1 MTSKQ
6 KPSPDELEEVFA
18 SIDPTQMQIARDLL
32 TQAGIECFVFDT
44 ESSRMLGTTAAIP
57 SRLMV
62 HAHAAR
68 DALER
73 LKELGF
79 ED

>member
-1 MTSKQ
+1 MSAPQ
-6 KPSPDELEEVFA
+6 DPDELREVLA
-18 SIDPTQMQIARDLL
+18 TIDPIQIQIARDML
-32 TQAGIECFVFDT
+32 TEAGIESFVFDT
-44 ESSRMLGTTAAIP
+44 ESSRMFGSAPGVP

-62 HAHAAR
+62 HTERA
-68 DALER
+68 DEALQI